1 MGELAKIAMA
11 KNDAQA
17 QIIQSIAQGQKPS
30 AALVSKANA
39 QQLESINL
47 STDTATGRL
56 AEEKTLM
63 QNNPAK
69 QNNTVNSS
77 ATTTSNP
84 TTSVPYQLS
93 AANKVFINNALRNSS
108 PAKLQ
113 AMKTILDTQLKN

>member
-77 ATTTSNP
+77 ATTTS
-84 TTSVPYQLS
+84 VPYQLS